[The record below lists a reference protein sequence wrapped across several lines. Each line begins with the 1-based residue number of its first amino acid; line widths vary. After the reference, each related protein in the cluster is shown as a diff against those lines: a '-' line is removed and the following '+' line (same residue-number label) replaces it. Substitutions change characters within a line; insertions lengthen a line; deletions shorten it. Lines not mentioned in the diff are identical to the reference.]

1 MFKKLIRNSCNSI
14 FLKQTT
20 ISLTNDIPSAE
31 LLERKLQDL
40 PELGL
45 YLHIPFC
52 RRICPYC
59 PYNKELYDPETA
71 SAYASAMVREM
82 DFYAGLIRSKPITSL
97 YIGGGTPTTMLNN
110 GLREIVGHLH
120 RTFNLQCHIHLESHP
135 NDISAENLAVIKSL
149 GVRYLSLG
157 VEALQDHHLET
168 IERPYTV
175 AQAQKAVRLAV
186 DAGFHC
192 VNVDVMFDLPGQ
204 TENEVERTGHALV
217 EMGVDQI
224 AAYPLFRFPYA
235 RMGGGS
241 QNVNF
246 SLSTILK
253 RRRMLAILERIFYRA
268 GYERSS
274 VWAFTRTGI
283 PKYCSVTVPLYV
295 GLGASGGTY
304 LKDIFY
310 LNTFSVREYIGAISR
325 KNTAIALA
333 LDLTERMQMAG
344 WLYWRIYETQF
355 TKNDFAR
362 RFGFDFDR
370 VYGTQMK
377 ILTRMGMLNDDGEQ
391 IVLTDRGNYWLHAF
405 EDLFSIDYISELWG
419 TSKQEPWPEAVVL

>member
-31 LLERKLQDL
+31 LLARKLQDL

-186 DAGFHC
+186 DAGF
-192 VNVDVMFDLPGQ
+192 P
-204 TENEVERTGHALV
+204 A
-217 EMGVDQI
+217 
-224 AAYPLFRFPYA
+224 P
-235 RMGGGS
+235 
-241 QNVNF
+241 
-246 SLSTILK
+246 
-253 RRRMLAILERIFYRA
+253 
-268 GYERSS
+268 
-274 VWAFTRTGI
+274 
-283 PKYCSVTVPLYV
+283 
-295 GLGASGGTY
+295 
-304 LKDIFY
+304 
-310 LNTFSVREYIGAISR
+310 
-325 KNTAIALA
+325 
-333 LDLTERMQMAG
+333 
-344 WLYWRIYETQF
+344 
-355 TKNDFAR
+355 
-362 RFGFDFDR
+362 
-370 VYGTQMK
+370 
-377 ILTRMGMLNDDGEQ
+377 
-391 IVLTDRGNYWLHAF
+391 
-405 EDLFSIDYISELWG
+405 
-419 TSKQEPWPEAVVL
+419 